1 MSSRQDLIRNS
12 LGTCLGGALLDSL
25 VVSVAP
31 QKAARS
37 GRKYGDVR
45 SARTFAGAVEQWLG
59 RRCHAGCLR
68 PIKATATPESTERG
82 IFLISAR
89 ILGLSLLASERTR
102 KWLHARFKI

>member
-1 MSSRQDLIRNS
+1 MVRIIYDCNLIQCWASEPEFHLSSRQDLIRNS

-25 VVSVAP
+25 VVSAAP

-59 RRCHAGCLR
+59 RR
-68 PIKATATPESTERG
+68 
-82 IFLISAR
+82 
-89 ILGLSLLASERTR
+89 
-102 KWLHARFKI
+102 